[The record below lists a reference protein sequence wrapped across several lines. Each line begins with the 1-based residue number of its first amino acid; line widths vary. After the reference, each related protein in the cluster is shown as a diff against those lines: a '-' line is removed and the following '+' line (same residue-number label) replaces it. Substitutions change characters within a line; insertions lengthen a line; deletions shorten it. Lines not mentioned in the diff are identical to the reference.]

1 MRGLPGAGAV
11 CVNPYPAAPP
21 AESRHD
27 PRREEVIGTEG
38 RTKALGLA
46 LKSPELII
54 VLAYIINR
62 PAPMPLSCFLRC
74 EGEVG
79 EIGSLLRGA
88 FCPEDEKLASILSG
102 VRAVCLAGCS
112 EVPAWYCLPSL
123 VKSPSAT

>member
-1 MRGLPGAGAV
+1 MIPAGR
-11 CVNPYPAAPP
+11 N
-21 AESRHD
+21 
-27 PRREEVIGTEG
+27 IGTEG

-46 LKSPELII
+46 LKGPELII

-88 FCPEDEKLASILSG
+88 CCPEDDKLGSVLSG
-102 VRAVCLAGCS
+102 LRAVCLAGLEMQRSGCR
-112 EVPAWYCLPSL
+112 VLL
-123 VKSPSAT
+123 SPICPV